1 MESVITL
8 QDAATIVTYVAPG
21 YIAIQ
26 IYAAVYAK
34 SDKEFS
40 KLLVESVV
48 VSFVLV
54 TIANWLWDIFT
65 EKTPLITSVRYA
77 LVLLALA
84 VLSGVLFAYLRV
96 RWPLKNLATGAG
108 FNQPSEDFI
117 RSEFARLKGSDSVT
131 VTLKNGEIFSGTPKR
146 GSTHIKDIPREYYFN
161 NIAWYD
167 KHKHVWD
174 TRPGGLIIA
183 LKDIAYIETP

>member
-8 QDAATIVTYVAPG
+8 QDAANIVTYVAPG
-21 YIAIQ
+21 YVAVQ

-34 SDKEFS
+34 SDKDFS
-40 KLLVESVV
+40 KLLIESVV

-54 TIANWLWDIFT
+54 TLANWLWSALGQKIPVVTNATYAFT
-65 EKTPLITSVRYA
+65 
-77 LVLLALA
+77 LLLMA
-84 VLSGVLFAYLRV
+84 VLGGVFFAYLRV
-96 RWPLKNLATGAG
+96 RWPLKNLADSAG
-108 FNQPSEDFI
+108 FNPPSEDFI
-117 RSEFARLKGSDSVT
+117 RSEFTQLKGSDSVT

-146 GSTHIKDIPREYYFN
+146 GSTHIRDLPREYYFN

-167 KHKHVWD
+167 KTKNVWD

-183 LKDIAYIETP
+183 LKEIAYIETP